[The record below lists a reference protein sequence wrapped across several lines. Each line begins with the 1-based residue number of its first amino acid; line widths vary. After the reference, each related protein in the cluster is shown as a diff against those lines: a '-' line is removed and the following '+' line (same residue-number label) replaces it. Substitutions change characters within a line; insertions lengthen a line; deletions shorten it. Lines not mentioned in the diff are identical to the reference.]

1 MIGMVGAQYVPPT
14 GVWNEGRGI
23 VGKVIGYM
31 NDLFYMASLEQ
42 PYHESKTFIPVECID
57 GLLMATQY
65 DVPWREDLFDGFD
78 FYDVSQ
84 SFEFKKQDIQLVY
97 LYSAMLGVSI
107 IILM

>member
-1 MIGMVGAQYVPPT
+1 
-14 GVWNEGRGI
+14 
-23 VGKVIGYM
+23 M

-57 GLLMATQY
+57 GLLILHNMMFRGEKTY
-65 DVPWREDLFDGFD
+65 LTDLIFMM
-78 FYDVSQ
+78 YLNHLNL
-84 SFEFKKQDIQLVY
+84 EKQDIQLVY

>member
-1 MIGMVGAQYVPPT
+1 MVGAQYVPPT

-78 FYDVSQ
+78 FMMYPNHLNLKSRIY
-84 SFEFKKQDIQLVY
+84 SRCTCTARCLVY
-97 LYSAMLGVSI
+97 PLSF
-107 IILM
+107 